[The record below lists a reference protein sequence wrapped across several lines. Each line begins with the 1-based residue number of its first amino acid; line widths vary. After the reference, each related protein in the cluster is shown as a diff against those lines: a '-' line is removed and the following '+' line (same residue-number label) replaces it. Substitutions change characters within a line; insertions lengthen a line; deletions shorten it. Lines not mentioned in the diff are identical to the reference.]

1 MKNDE
6 SVDLTTNSDES
17 LINALKYAEKSW
29 RDASQA
35 NFLYE
40 KRLQDI
46 TEKYESQIKQL
57 TAENEQLRS
66 NIEIWKTAY
75 ETVVN
80 SKTWK
85 VARKLKRV
93 VGKKG

>member
-1 MKNDE
+1 MENNGDISSASYETDE
-6 SVDLTTNSDES
+6 SVID
-17 LINALKYAEKSW
+17 ALRFAEKSW
-29 RDASQA
+29 KDASQA
-35 NFLYE
+35 NFLME
-40 KRLQDI
+40 KRLRESS
-46 TEKYESQIKQL
+46 EKYEKKIKQL

-85 VARKLKRV
+85 MARKLKRI
-93 VGKKG
+93 VGK